1 MCNTLSD
8 LASWATLI
16 LFFFYFIGRIIT
28 ICTVKKLW
36 KDKVIFKN
44 ELNDEYGVVDEIDNE
59 GYAECL
65 SPCPY
70 CGYLVSVEGMRNI
83 KVYSTETDY
92 DAGTTSKGK
101 LLYERN
107 FLNIDEAIKINVE
120 TGELAPTL
128 IIEYDTME
136 YMRVELEWID
146 NKKNGV
152 YSELV
157 VPKNTVKSVV
167 YRLLK

>member
-1 MCNTLSD
+1 M
-8 LASWATLI
+8 
-16 LFFFYFIGRIIT
+16 
-28 ICTVKKLW
+28 
-36 KDKVIFKN
+36 
-44 ELNDEYGVVDEIDNE
+44 
-59 GYAECL
+59 
-65 SPCPY
+65 
-70 CGYLVSVEGMRNI
+70 
-83 KVYSTETDY
+83 
-92 DAGTTSKGK
+92 
-101 LLYERN
+101 
-107 FLNIDEAIKINVE
+107 
-120 TGELAPTL
+120 

>member
-1 MCNTLSD
+1 MCNILSD

-36 KDKVIFKN
+36 KDKVIFTD
-44 ELNDEYGVVDEIDNE
+44 ELNNQYGVVDEIDKN
-59 GYAECL
+59 GYAWCL
-65 SPCPY
+65 ASCPY
-70 CGYLVSVEGMRNI
+70 CVYLVSVEGMRNI

-120 TGELAPTL
+120 TGELTPTL

-146 NKKNGV
+146 NKKNDV

-157 VPKNTVKSVV
+157 VPKNTIKSVV